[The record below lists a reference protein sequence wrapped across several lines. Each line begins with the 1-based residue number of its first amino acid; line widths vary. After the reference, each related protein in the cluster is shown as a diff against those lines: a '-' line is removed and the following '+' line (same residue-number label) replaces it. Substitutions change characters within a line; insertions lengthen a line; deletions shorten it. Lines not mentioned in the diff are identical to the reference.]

1 MIDDDNGDDD
11 DGSLS
16 EAALTLLSLQR
27 SCRLVEMKILP
38 ALTLIYDVCVCVG
51 HVCGLWQL
59 RSGSRG
65 QTAGLFSVWTV
76 LSSLLCKR

>member
-1 MIDDDNGDDD
+1 MDDDNGDDD

-38 ALTLIYDVCVCVG
+38 ALTLIYDVCVCV
-51 HVCGLWQL
+51 
-59 RSGSRG
+59 
-65 QTAGLFSVWTV
+65 
-76 LSSLLCKR
+76 